1 MAKMYFI
8 AFVAPQEIDRQ
19 VLEWKNFMKDHY
31 GCVVALRSPAH
42 ITLIPPFWI
51 DETLQTDLQNS
62 LEEFSA
68 TQEPF
73 IVHLK
78 DFSAFKPR
86 VIYVAVEQNEDLQ
99 KIKSS
104 LENFLLA
111 KNIFPIKAE
120 DRPFHPHVSIALRD
134 LHKKAFH
141 EAWEIFSK
149 KNYAAEWPVKG
160 ISLLRHNEKNW
171 EVINTS
177 QLANP

>member
-8 AFVAPQEIDRQ
+8 ALVAPQEIDRQ
-19 VLEWKNFMKDHY
+19 VLEWKYFMKAHH
-31 GCVVALRSPAH
+31 GSVVALRSPAH
-42 ITLIPPFWI
+42 ITLISPFWM
-51 DETLQTDLQNS
+51 DESLETELQNS
-62 LEEFSA
+62 LEEFSRS
-68 TQEPF
+68 QMPF
-73 IVHLK
+73 TIRLK

-86 VIYVAVEQNEDLQ
+86 VIYVAVEPNEDLQ
-99 KIKSS
+99 KIKSA

-120 DRPFHPHVSIALRD
+120 ARPFHPHVSIALRD

-149 KNYAAEWPVKG
+149 KKYEVQWPVKG

-177 QLANP
+177 HLANP